1 VSTAI
6 TDQRFSN
13 HLLAYSAHARRTLAA
28 LRQAD
33 QIRTDI
39 ANVEIGLEMIMAQ
52 LARMP
57 TRKELW
63 RAALTGILGG
73 SALTIALAFAFW
85 G

>member
-1 VSTAI
+1 MADEQS
-6 TDQRFSN
+6 
-13 HLLAYSAHARRTLAA
+13 LA

-33 QIRTDI
+33 QIRTDS

-63 RAALTGILGG
+63 RAALMGMLGG
-73 SALTIALAFAFW
+73 SALRSLWLSRSGVKLRACSST
-85 G
+85 